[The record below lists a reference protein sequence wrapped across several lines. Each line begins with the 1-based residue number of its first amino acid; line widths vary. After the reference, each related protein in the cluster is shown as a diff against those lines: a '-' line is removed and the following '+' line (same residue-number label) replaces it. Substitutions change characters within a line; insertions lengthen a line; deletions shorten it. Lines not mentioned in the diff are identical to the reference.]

1 MVDEPVNVS
10 PENLR
15 TDRRRELSRIQG
27 NQRRRRVAYAI
38 IGVGLLFIVGIL
50 IAGYTIIFVMPPR
63 QLVVRVGE
71 VEYTRGDMVEL
82 LRVRQRSTEFLGQP
96 FNASTDVFQA
106 LNLIVENEII
116 AQAAPRFGL
125 SVSDGDVEFEIR
137 RLMANTASES
147 AGKTEGQIELEYEER
162 YRAYL
167 NQIQVREAD
176 HRQLVRRTILR
187 ERFRQYIGDNVPSV
201 VPQVQLYRLA
211 VTANDE
217 IDVMK
222 IKYKDM
228 AGTSD
233 DPQAFRS
240 AFFEITREFS
250 RDDSEL
256 VRRGGDLGWVPQGI
270 YKDFDHVIF
279 DLEPGNLSE
288 PVRNPDVP
296 QQLFVFM
303 VAEKSDARQLSD
315 FNRDALKT
323 EAMQNWL
330 NEERRDKDVY
340 AVFNSDIYNWMVEQ
354 LGLSASI
361 TPTPPPNPFQS
372 LGAN

>member
-1 MVDEPVNVS
+1 M
-10 PENLR
+10 
-15 TDRRRELSRIQG
+15 Q
-27 NQRRRRVAYAI
+27 
-38 IGVGLLFIVGIL
+38 
-50 IAGYTIIFVMPPR
+50 
-63 QLVVRVGE
+63 
-71 VEYTRGDMVEL
+71 
-82 LRVRQRSTEFLGQP
+82 
-96 FNASTDVFQA
+96 
-106 LNLIVENEII
+106 
-116 AQAAPRFGL
+116 
-125 SVSDGDVEFEIR
+125 
-137 RLMANTASES
+137 
-147 AGKTEGQIELEYEER
+147 
-162 YRAYL
+162 
-167 NQIQVREAD
+167 
-176 HRQLVRRTILR
+176 
-187 ERFRQYIGDNVPSV
+187 
-201 VPQVQLYRLA
+201 
-211 VTANDE
+211 
-217 IDVMK
+217 
-222 IKYKDM
+222 IKYNDM